1 MKLWLLRHGEAEAQ
15 ARSDAQ
21 RELTPHGRKEVKQSA
36 EQLPGH
42 GVSKILASPYLRA
55 QQTAQIVREVLAN
68 HPPLETINWLT
79 PDGDLAEAV
88 DYLDAHADDNL
99 LLVSHQPFIGELA
112 CCSQPAHRQ
121 APLFGD
127 GLGLDSIDAL
137 ELGLAIKGRYGI
149 VLSAED
155 ENTRRH
161 FASVA
166 ALVAL
171 VQAQSKGEA

>member
-1 MKLWLLRHGEAEAQ
+1 MQDLHLEI
-15 ARSDAQ
+15 
-21 RELTPHGRKEVKQSA
+21 KQLIIDS
-36 EQLPGH
+36 L
-42 GVSKILASPYLRA
+42 
-55 QQTAQIVREVLAN
+55 N
-68 HPPLETINWLT
+68 LEGLT
-79 PDGDLAEAV
+79 PDDI
-88 DYLDAHADDNL
+88 D
-99 LLVSHQPFIGELA
+99 S
-112 CCSQPAHRQ
+112 Q

-171 VQAQSKGEA
+171 VQAQSKGEAWAMTRDDIFGQIKAALVELFEVDEEAIIPEARLYQDLELDSIDAIDLVVHLQKLTGKKIKPEEFKSVRSVNDVVDAVERLLADA